1 MKKTMAVLG
10 LVATGPL
17 LLAGPI
23 LFASSGIAS
32 AACTSGGAQ
41 AVDSAAVAAEV
52 QQILAGGKAN
62 GVSVPGLDTPAVQL
76 PNAVTI
82 TATGIAMN
90 VPARGQVVALATAL
104 QESGLRN
111 LDSGDRDSLGLFQQ
125 RPSQGW
131 GTAEQ
136 IMQPVYASTRFY
148 QALLKVDGWQSLT
161 VTQAAQAVQ
170 QSGYPDAYAKWQ
182 PLATALQEAIAPRLS
197 GGSSAPAAPSASA
210 SPSPSGSSSPSP
222 GASASASTSAAAG
235 CDSGGDGSG
244 FGPIPAGSVPS
255 GYTIPT
261 TAPAQVQTALRWA
274 MGQLGTAYQWGGSCT
289 DPHGSD
295 PMGRCDC
302 SSLVQEAYRAA
313 GVTLDRTTFTQVT
326 EGTPV
331 SVDALQ
337 PGDLVFTA
345 GSDGTATSPG
355 HVGIYMGSGLIINAP
370 HTGAVVSID
379 TLASWA
385 SQIVA
390 ARRVV

>member
-17 LLAGPI
+17 LLAAPI

-32 AACTSGGAQ
+32 AACTNGAPG
-41 AVDSAAVAAEV
+41 VDPGAVAAEV
-52 QQILAGGKAN
+52 QQILAGGKAS
-62 GVSVPGLDTPAVQL
+62 GVSVPGLDDPAVQL

-131 GTAEQ
+131 GSAEQ
-136 IMQPVYASTRFY
+136 IMQPIYASTRFY

-170 QSGYPDAYAKWQ
+170 QSAYPDAYAKWQ
-182 PLATALQEAIAPRLS
+182 ALASALQEAIAPRLS
-197 GGSSAPAAPSASA
+197 GGSPAPPNPSASA
-210 SPSPSGSSSPSP
+210 SPSLSGSNSPSP
-222 GASASASTSAAAG
+222 GASTLGSAPAAAG
-235 CDSGGDGSG
+235 CDSDGDGSG

-261 TAPAQVQTALRWA
+261 SAPPQVQTALRWA

-302 SSLVQEAYRAA
+302 SSLVQQAYRAA

-326 EGTPV
+326 EGTAV
-331 SVDALQ
+331 AVDALQ

-345 GSDGTATSPG
+345 GSDGTAASPG

-385 SQIVA
+385 SEIVA

>member
-1 MKKTMAVLG
+1 MKKTLAGLT
-10 LVATGPL
+10 LVACGPL
-17 LLAGPI
+17 LLAAPV
-23 LFASSGIAS
+23 LFASSGVAAAS
-32 AACTSGGAQ
+32 CASGAQ
-41 AVDSAAVAAEV
+41 AVDTSAVAAEV
-52 QQILAGGKAN
+52 QQILAGGKAS
-62 GVSVPGLDTPAVQL
+62 GVSVPGLDDPSVQL

-82 TATGIAMN
+82 TATGLALH

-131 GTAEQ
+131 GSAEQ

-148 QALLKVDGWQSLT
+148 QALLQVPGWQSLT

-170 QSGYPDAYAKWQ
+170 QSAYPDAYAKWE
-182 PLATALQEAIAPRLS
+182 PLATALQQAIAPRLS
-197 GGSSAPAAPSASA
+197 ADTGTTPSPSASA
-210 SPSPSGSSSPSP
+210 SASGSPSP
-222 GASASASTSAAAG
+222 TASAGATASTASVGG
-235 CDSGGDGSG
+235 CATDDDGSG

-255 GYTIPT
+255 GYTIPA

-274 MGQLGTAYQWGGSCT
+274 MGQLGTEYQWGGDCT
-289 DPHGSD
+289 NPHGSD
-295 PMGRCDC
+295 AMGRCDC
-302 SSLVQEAYRAA
+302 SSLVQQAYRAA
-313 GVTLDRTTFTQVT
+313 GVTLERTTFQQVT
-326 EGTPV
+326 EGTAV

-345 GSDGTATSPG
+345 GTDGTAAEPG

-379 TLASWA
+379 TLASWK
-385 SQIVA
+385 SEIVA